1 MMEGKELIL
10 RPTKINGYNSRVL
23 QQTDIYHDYPYCFD
37 EQILK
42 GGWVYGTSGNS
53 TMIVAPGSVN
63 GVNGIYT
70 LGINT
75 DKGII
80 YHRAFYEWSKFQKD
94 FKFPY
99 FK

>member
-1 MMEGKELIL
+1 
-10 RPTKINGYNSRVL
+10 
-23 QQTDIYHDYPYCFD
+23 
-37 EQILK
+37 
-42 GGWVYGTSGNS
+42 
-53 TMIVAPGSVN
+53 MIVAPGSVN